1 MEFRAG
7 MHNLLPTEGLDLAC
21 SQIKSFHWYCNP
33 IGYAI
38 PLKIVLL
45 PSMFWPTEEK
55 VAVAQLNSLFPEA
68 VGAESNLQKGRLVP
82 CLKSRGK
89 RAHHIPTN
97 KVPMP

>member
-1 MEFRAG
+1 MTLV
-7 MHNLLPTEGLDLAC
+7 H
-21 SQIKSFHWYCNP
+21 SFESKQVLYLFPSASP
-33 IGYAI
+33 IMLGKET
-38 PLKIVLL
+38 PKHLGL
-45 PSMFWPTEEK
+45 PSKDEEK